1 MNGAASRFALTFIF
15 LTMLIDTIGLGII
28 IPVSPGLISQLTHQN
43 LSGAARWGGWL
54 YFSYAAMQFLCAP
67 LIGNLSDRFGR
78 RPVLIL
84 SLVMLGLDYLITGLS
99 PTIGWLFLGRTLSGM
114 AGASYPTAN
123 AYIAD
128 ISPPEKRA
136 ANFGLVGAAFG
147 VGFVLGPALG
157 GFVGE
162 HFGLRAPFFA
172 AAGLSFANALFG
184 LLVLKES
191 LPAGRRRRFELW
203 RANPLGALK
212 ALSHFPHIAMLLAV
226 LVLVQFAHDSLPS
239 AWSYYTMLKFGWGPG
254 DVAWSLVAVG
264 VLTAV
269 SFGVLPRLLV
279 PRIGERNAVYLGF
292 AFGAVSYL
300 GYAFATKAW
309 IFYAWM
315 IPFTLGG
322 VGGPALNAIMSHSV
336 PPTEQ
341 GELQGATSS
350 INSLTSVV
358 AMWAMPTLFAWFTG
372 NSAPIYF
379 PGAPFFAAAICE
391 VGALLLFA
399 RAMRRASGALSGVP
413 IRP

>member
-1 MNGAASRFALTFIF
+1 MTVPAKSSRLALAFIF

-28 IPVSPGLISQLTHQN
+28 IPVSPGLIAELTHQN

-54 YFSYAAMQFLCAP
+54 YFSYAAMQFLFAP

-84 SLVMLGLDYLITGLS
+84 SLAMLGVDYLITGFS
-99 PTIGWLFLGRTLSGM
+99 PTIGWLFIGRILSGM
-114 AGASYPTAN
+114 AGAAYSTAN

-162 HFGLRAPFFA
+162 HFGLRAPFFV

-184 LLVLKES
+184 LLVLHES
-191 LPAGRRRRFELW
+191 LPAERRRRFEVW
-203 RANPLGALK
+203 RANPLGSLK
-212 ALSHFPHIAMLLAV
+212 ALGRFPHLAMLLAV

-239 AWSYYTMLKFGWGPG
+239 TWSYYTMLKFGWGPG

-264 VLTAV
+264 VLTAF
-269 SFGVLPRLLV
+269 SFGVLPRLVV
-279 PRIGERNAVYLGF
+279 PRIGERGAVYLGF
-292 AFGAVSYL
+292 VFGAMAYL
-300 GYAFATKAW
+300 GYAFATKSW
-309 IFYAWM
+309 MFYAWM

-336 PPTEQ
+336 PATEQ

-350 INSLTSVV
+350 ITSLTSVV

-372 NSAPIYF
+372 DGAPVHF
-379 PGAPFFAAAICE
+379 PGAAFFAAAICE
-391 VGALLLFA
+391 FGALALFV
-399 RAMRRASGALSGVP
+399 RAMARTKA
-413 IRP
+413 

>member
-1 MNGAASRFALTFIF
+1 MTSRFALTFIF

-28 IPVSPGLISQLTHQN
+28 IPVSPGIIAELTHQN

-54 YFSYAAMQFLCAP
+54 FFSYALMQFVCAP

-84 SLVMLGLDYLITGLS
+84 SLAMLGVDYLITGLA
-99 PTIGWLFLGRTLSGM
+99 PTIAWLFIGRILSGM
-114 AGASYPTAN
+114 AGAAYPTAN

-162 HFGLRAPFFA
+162 HFGLRAPFFV
-172 AAGLSFANALFG
+172 AAGFSFANALFG
-184 LLVLKES
+184 LFVLNES
-191 LPAGRRRRFELW
+191 LPPERRRKFEIW
-203 RANPLGALK
+203 RANPLGSLK
-212 ALSHFPHIAMLLAV
+212 ALARFPQLAFLLAV
-226 LVLVQFAHDSLPS
+226 LVLMQFAHDSLPS
-239 AWSYYTMLKFGWGPG
+239 TWTYYTMLKFGWGPG

-264 VLTAV
+264 VLTAF
-269 SFGVLPRLLV
+269 SFAVLPRLVV
-279 PRIGERNAVYLGF
+279 PRIGERGAVYLGF
-292 AFGAVSYL
+292 AFGTVAYF
-300 GYAFATKAW
+300 GYAFATKSW
-309 IFYAWM
+309 MFYAWM

-336 PPTEQ
+336 PATEQ

-350 INSLTSVV
+350 ITSLTSVI

-372 NSAPIYF
+372 KGAPIYF
-379 PGAPFFAAAICE
+379 PGASFFAAALCE

-399 RAMRRASGALSGVP
+399 RAARTAMINGRL
-413 IRP
+413 

>member
-1 MNGAASRFALTFIF
+1 MSGEGKAGRFALTFIF

-28 IPVSPGLISQLTHQN
+28 IPVSPGLIAGLTHQD

-54 YFSYAAMQFLCAP
+54 FFSYALMQFLCAP

-84 SLVMLGLDYLITGLS
+84 SLVMLGVDYLITGFA
-99 PTIGWLFLGRTLSGM
+99 PTIAWLFIGRILSGV
-114 AGASYPTAN
+114 AGAAYPTAN

-162 HFGLRAPFFA
+162 HFGLRAPFFV
-172 AAGLSFANALFG
+172 AAGFSFANALFG
-184 LLVLKES
+184 FFVLNES
-191 LPAGRRRRFELW
+191 LPPERRRNFELW
-203 RANPLGALK
+203 RANPLGSLK
-212 ALSHFPHIAMLLAV
+212 ALGRFPQLAMLLAV

-239 AWSYYTMLKFGWGPG
+239 TWTYYTMLKFGWGPG

-264 VLTAV
+264 VLTAF
-269 SFGVLPRLLV
+269 SFAVLPRLVV
-279 PRIGERNAVYLGF
+279 PRMGERGAVYLGF
-292 AFGAVSYL
+292 LFGTIAYL

-309 IFYAWM
+309 MFYAWM

-341 GELQGATSS
+341 GELQGASSS
-350 INSLTSVV
+350 ITSLTSVI
-358 AMWAMPTLFAWFTG
+358 AMWTMPTLFAWFTG
-372 NSAPIYF
+372 KGAPIYF
-379 PGAPFFAAAICE
+379 PGASFFAAAICE
-391 VGALLLFA
+391 LGALALFA
-399 RAMRRASGALSGVP
+399 RAMRGR
-413 IRP
+413 

>member
-1 MNGAASRFALTFIF
+1 MTGEIKAGRFALIFIF

-28 IPVSPGLISQLTHQN
+28 IPVSPGLIARLTHQG

-54 YFSYAAMQFLCAP
+54 FFSYALMQFLCAP

-84 SLVMLGLDYLITGLS
+84 SLAMLGVDYLITGLA
-99 PTIGWLFLGRTLSGM
+99 PTIAWLFIGRILSGM
-114 AGASYPTAN
+114 AGAAYSTAN

-162 HFGLRAPFFA
+162 HFGLRAPFFV

-184 LLVLKES
+184 LIVLRES
-191 LPAGRRRRFELW
+191 LPPQRRRRFEIW
-203 RANPLGALK
+203 RANPLGSLK
-212 ALSHFPHIAMLLAV
+212 ALARFPHLAMLLAV

-239 AWSYYTMLKFGWGPG
+239 TWSYYTMLKFGWGPG

-264 VLTAV
+264 VLTAF
-269 SFGVLPRLLV
+269 SFAVLPRLVV
-279 PRIGERNAVYLGF
+279 PRIGERGAVYLGF
-292 AFGAVSYL
+292 AFGTVSYL
-300 GYAFATKAW
+300 GYALAAKSW
-309 IFYAWM
+309 MFYAWM
-315 IPFTLGG
+315 IPFTLSG
-322 VGGPALNAIMSHSV
+322 VSGPALNAIMSQNV

-350 INSLTSVV
+350 VTSLTSVI

-372 NSAPIYF
+372 KGAPVYF
-379 PGAPFFAAAICE
+379 PGASFLAAAACE
-391 VGALLLFA
+391 LGALAVFA
-399 RAMRRASGALSGVP
+399 RAMRTRRGRNA
-413 IRP
+413 